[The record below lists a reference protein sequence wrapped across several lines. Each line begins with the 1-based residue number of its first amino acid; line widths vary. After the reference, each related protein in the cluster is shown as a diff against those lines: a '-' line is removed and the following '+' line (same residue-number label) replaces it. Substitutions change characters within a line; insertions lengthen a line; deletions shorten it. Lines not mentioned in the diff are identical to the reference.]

1 MPDTPRELVIIGLTE
16 SGKIFRPSDWAE
28 RLCGVMA
35 LVDPGA
41 RNGFSPYVRPIAV
54 DGVKCVLIDMRV
66 ERIEPAA
73 FEFLLGFA
81 RDNELRVRR
90 GREEQR
96 PEAEGAAGL
105 VALHG
110 SAGDA

>member
-16 SGKIFRPSDWAE
+16 SGKTFRPSDWAE

-35 LVDPGA
+35 LFDPEAG
-41 RNGFSPYVRPIAV
+41 NGFSPYVRPIVAN
-54 DGVKCVLIDMRV
+54 GVKCVLIDTRV
-66 ERIEPAA
+66 ERMEPAA

-90 GREEQR
+90 GREELR
-96 PEAEGAAGL
+96 PEGEAGL
-105 VALHG
+105 LAMH
-110 SAGDA
+110 AACGDA